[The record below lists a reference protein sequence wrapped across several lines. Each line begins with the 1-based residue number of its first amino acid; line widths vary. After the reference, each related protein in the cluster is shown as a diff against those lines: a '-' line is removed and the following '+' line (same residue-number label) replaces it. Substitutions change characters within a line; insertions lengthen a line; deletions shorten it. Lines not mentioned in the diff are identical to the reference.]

1 MSPQKRVFSEQE
13 TSEVLQKAAKLQEAA
28 SDAAYTPGITRSE
41 LDRIASEAGIDTKFV
56 EQALGEIQT
65 TKPKR
70 SWLNLSEEFERVVDG
85 EVDPDDFDQILLD
98 LKPVGHRHGLQQV
111 GRTVSMQTYYKGA
124 VCQVEMTSRKGRT
137 RIKVKSVPLM
147 AYFFSLHPAL
157 ILGIVAGVN
166 IGARGPW
173 LIGCMVFFFSMLAGI
188 MGFSTLVKKG
198 HSSAQALV
206 DVLEKRVEDHTSQ
219 LRENLVK
226 SRPAPVAP
234 VAEVEQLQ
242 DMPG

>member
-1 MSPQKRVFSEQE
+1 MVDARRIISGMSPQKRVFSEQE

-124 VCQVEMTSRKGRT
+124 VCQVEMTSRAISGSDAERA
-137 RIKVKSVPLM
+137 R
-147 AYFFSLHPAL
+147 A
-157 ILGIVAGVN
+157 
-166 IGARGPW
+166 ARGGRCAAPGVPGD
-173 LIGCMVFFFSMLAGI
+173 LPAVDARGGGPRRRAARSGSYSPTSVSAPERF
-188 MGFSTLVKKG
+188 V
-198 HSSAQALV
+198 HS
-206 DVLEKRVEDHTSQ
+206 H
-219 LRENLVK
+219 
-226 SRPAPVAP
+226 
-234 VAEVEQLQ
+234 Q
-242 DMPG
+242 DF